1 VKEKKM
7 DSKLIAL
14 SLGGLLALGS
24 FLTKPAMGDE
34 ANKRTEVQF
43 SAPVEIPG
51 KVLAPGK
58 YVFEL
63 ADRHS
68 QHNVVQVFSEDPS
81 GSESLIAT
89 VFATPVHA
97 SDTPDKPLI
106 HFEERA
112 AGTPMAIRNWFYPG
126 DDTGWG
132 FVYPNGQSQ

>member
-1 VKEKKM
+1 M

-68 QHNVVQVFSEDPS
+68 QHTWCRFSRKIPAAVKVSSRPFSLLQFMLRTPPTNRSSILKS
-81 GSESLIAT
+81 GLPEPRWRFVIGFIPETIL
-89 VFATPVHA
+89 
-97 SDTPDKPLI
+97 
-106 HFEERA
+106 
-112 AGTPMAIRNWFYPG
+112 AGGSYIP
-126 DDTGWG
+126 TGR
-132 FVYPNGQSQ
+132 VNNQAR